1 MGIFDFIF
9 GDDDSDDAILDDLIM
24 MDILDEE
31 YVKSKN
37 YLEFIQRN
45 LK

>member
-31 YVKSKN
+31 
-37 YLEFIQRN
+37 
-45 LK
+45 

>member
-9 GDDDSDDAILDDLIM
+9 GDDDSNEEILDDLIM

-31 YVKSKN
+31 
-37 YLEFIQRN
+37 
-45 LK
+45 

>member
-1 MGIFDFIF
+1 MSTYYAIIIEKQGIFMGIFDFIF

-31 YVKSKN
+31 
-37 YLEFIQRN
+37 
-45 LK
+45 